1 MRQLITWHGMAMAA
15 NRPFLL
21 LVLST
26 MVASTPTNA
35 RRRKRGAPSALQVA
49 TVSVLSAAS
58 WTSAFQMPAGWLIT
72 RCGLHHHHNRP
83 AAIAPSVCYFSSS
96 PTVSNADIS
105 DLESLTIKEL
115 RQRIKEWGLE
125 TKGLS
130 GKRKA
135 ELISFMVQSVNGNA
149 SSQVEVEAGP
159 VTTPPAP
166 PTVGPEP
173 TRKRQRTRMP
183 PLPQSGMNDTPKEQL
198 DAGNHGENQAA
209 PRKSSPK
216 HKIYRDVMDTYPPLS
231 DYIDPVTLEYY
242 NPLANN
248 KPQGLGD
255 EDIRHTH
262 HPMLKGMRTS
272 DLDVVFVGT
281 ASCTPGITRGV
292 SCTALRLQWRR
303 RKGQVEGNKKN
314 NKKGQRGRGGANVN
328 DMLSSDGRYDESG
341 NGDFNGGSDAAG
353 RTWIF
358 DCGESTQVSDAT
370 DITVARTTSR
380 YLGAL

>member
-1 MRQLITWHGMAMAA
+1 MMHAHQGTIELITSGDGQ
-15 NRPFLL
+15 PSII
-21 LVLST
+21 LST
-26 MVASTPTNA
+26 MAASTPTNA

-49 TVSVLSAAS
+49 TVSILSAVS
-58 WTSAFQMPAGWLIT
+58 WTSAFQIPAGWLIT
-72 RCGLHHHHNRP
+72 RCGLHHHNRP

-96 PTVSNADIS
+96 PTVSIADIS
-105 DLESLTIKEL
+105 DLEALTIKEL

-149 SSQVEVEAGP
+149 SSQGEVEAGP

-166 PTVGPEP
+166 PKVGPEP
-173 TRKRQRTRMP
+173 TRKRQGTRMP
-183 PLPQSGMNDTPKEQL
+183 PLSQFDMNDTPKEQL
-198 DAGNHGENQAA
+198 DAGNNGENQAA
-209 PRKSSPK
+209 PKKTSPK

-231 DYIDPVTLEYY
+231 NYIDPVTLEYY
-242 NPLANN
+242 DPLANN
-248 KPQGLGD
+248 KPEGLGD

-314 NKKGQRGRGGANVN
+314 TKKGQRGRGGTKVN

-353 RTWIF
+353 RTWLF

-370 DITVARTTSR
+370 DVTIARTTSR
-380 YLGAL
+380 